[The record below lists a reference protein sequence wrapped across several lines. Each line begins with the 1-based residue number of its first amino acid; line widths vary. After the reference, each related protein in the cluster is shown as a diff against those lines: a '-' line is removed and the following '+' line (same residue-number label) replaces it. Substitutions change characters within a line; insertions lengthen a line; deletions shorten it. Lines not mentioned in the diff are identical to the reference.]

1 MSFPADVAHE
11 TGIRKAAE
19 SEEQASPDLLTDCM
33 YNSDWPDMNPRIRR
47 LILMFMVYLN
57 RPMTLKA
64 GGFFH
69 VGLPLF
75 TKVVKVYPEFLF
87 IRLLYFLDHESS
99 L

>member
-1 MSFPADVAHE
+1 MLPSIYGNAVIDSAHM
-11 TGIRKAAE
+11 
-19 SEEQASPDLLTDCM
+19 LTDCM
-33 YNSDWPDMNPRIRR
+33 YNSDWPDMNPRIRQ

-57 RPMTLKA
+57 RPMALKA

-75 TKVVKVYPEFLF
+75 TKVVKVYPEILF
-87 IRLLYFLDHESS
+87 IRHLYFLDHESS